1 MQNHLLSFSFSLL
14 SLRGPR
20 ARTLSMPW
28 SLFAFGI
35 RYCSEIATCDT
46 QNKTK
51 QKKAAVT
58 TSVEQRGSWEGVPL
72 KEVFGGDD
80 QYRWSREGVGKGVPP
95 RRRLLIFFFFVSQGG
110 FSHHLFGRHDTPN
123 TATWATTKHWR
134 SFSPAV
140 CGLHHRLAAML
151 HLQRR
156 GLTQDTK
163 RRGTQANYIFFGQ
176 PQYVSFRR
184 KAMTKKRRWG
194 TTLAARNTH
203 LQQSTTPGDQQLS
216 PVEEETEPTLAALG
230 PYNRTCNQPRLV
242 ERRGEEREG
251 LPAHRSPP
259 QGAPLSALPLSLP
272 ISLPLTASLSLP
284 SPTLFT
290 SPPCCPPNRPACV
303 LHSFDPF
310 PLTFSGRS

>member
-14 SLRGPR
+14 SLRGPCSYLVH
-20 ARTLSMPW
+20 AVI
-28 SLFAFGI
+28 SLRL
-35 RYCSEIATCDT
+35 RYQVLFRNRDLRHTKQD
-46 QNKTK
+46 K

-72 KEVFGGDD
+72 KEVFGSDD

-134 SFSPAV
+134 SFPPAV

-184 KAMTKKRRWG
+184 KAMKKRRWD

-251 LPAHRSPP
+251 LPAHRSPRKV
-259 QGAPLSALPLSLP
+259 PLSPP
-272 ISLPLTASLSLP
+272 FPFP
-284 SPTLFT
+284 SPF
-290 SPPCCPPNRPACV
+290 
-303 LHSFDPF
+303 PF
-310 PLTFSGRS
+310 P